1 MLTRETLNPA
11 EWRDVRDTPHHVI
24 IAVSVSGGSPF
35 DEMLERRAG
44 LQAVVDA
51 MHSTHPLLREI
62 AVAENIM
69 KAQTDVRD
77 WYYTVPEAR
86 RTADTL
92 RAKAL
97 ESMGRALDAIS
108 AHGAP
113 EDRLHYVEF
122 IVALA
127 NRVAMAAREGDLLGV
142 GGKLI
147 SEDERNFIERLHS
160 LAPPRSA

>member
-1 MLTRETLNPA
+1 MLTREALNPA

-108 AHGAP
+108 VHGAP

-142 GGKLI
+142 GGKLV

>member
-1 MLTRETLNPA
+1 MLTRDSLTAA

-24 IAVSVSGGSPF
+24 VAVSVSGGSPF
-35 DEMLERRAG
+35 DEMLERKAG

-51 MHSTHPLLREI
+51 MHSTHPLVRDI
-62 AVAENIM
+62 AVSSNIM
-69 KAQTDVRD
+69 KAQTDVRE
-77 WYYTVPEAR
+77 WYYTLPEDR
-86 RTADTL
+86 RTAVTL

-127 NRVAMAAREGDLLGV
+127 TRVARAAREGDLLGV
-142 GGKLI
+142 GGELV
-147 SEDERNFIERLHS
+147 SQDERDFIDRLHG
-160 LAPPRSA
+160 LARVQPG

>member
-24 IAVSVSGGSPF
+24 VAVSVSGGSPF
-35 DEMLERRAG
+35 DEMLERKAG

-51 MHSTHPLLREI
+51 MHSTHPLLRDI

-69 KAQTDVRD
+69 KAQTDVRE
-77 WYYTVPEAR
+77 WYYTLPEGQ
-86 RTADTL
+86 RTPAVL
-92 RAKAL
+92 RNKAL

-108 AHGAP
+108 VHGAP
-113 EDRLHYVEF
+113 QDRLHYVEF

-142 GGKLI
+142 GGQLVSKEE
-147 SEDERNFIERLHS
+147 SGFIERLHS
-160 LAPPRSA
+160 LAEPRHA

>member
-1 MLTRETLNPA
+1 MLTRDNLTVA

-24 IAVSVSGGSPF
+24 VAVSVSGGSPF
-35 DEMLERRAG
+35 DEMLERKAG

-51 MHSTHPLLREI
+51 MHSTHPLVREI
-62 AVAENIM
+62 AVSSNIM
-69 KAQTDVRD
+69 KAQTDVRE
-77 WYYTVPEAR
+77 WYYTLPEGQ
-86 RTADTL
+86 RTAATL

-122 IVALA
+122 VVALA
-127 NRVAMAAREGDLLGV
+127 TRVAMAAREGDLLGV
-142 GGKLI
+142 GGKLV
-147 SEDERNFIERLHS
+147 SSDEREFIDRLHG
-160 LAPPRSA
+160 LARVQPG